1 MRLEIVC
8 KLSEQYAAD
17 ACHAWQQTHPLAF
30 LCNGIEIGAG
40 RGLLVTRGI
49 LRLHLLRADL
59 SILTNQVQYTQ
70 ALSIRIFV
78 CFLDKSLSFCVM
90 RIDSY
95 LSSHD
100 GLLSQ
105 TWAETTS
112 LVTTHF

>member
-70 ALSIRIFV
+70 ALSIRI
-78 CFLDKSLSFCVM
+78 
-90 RIDSY
+90 
-95 LSSHD
+95 
-100 GLLSQ
+100 
-105 TWAETTS
+105 
-112 LVTTHF
+112 